1 MEKFHREQGGTERPL
16 TLTLSPSEEERRN
29 LSEVAVV
36 MISKGEPKENRA
48 KVKEH
53 RLTFP
58 VVLQQQWEISRRY
71 AMFATPI
78 AYLINEQG
86 VISSDV
92 AIGVDPILALL
103 KSTTLQTH
111 ELEPAMH

>member
-1 MEKFHREQGGTERPL
+1 
-16 TLTLSPSEEERRN
+16 
-29 LSEVAVV
+29 

-53 RLTFP
+53 GLSFP

-78 AYLINEQG
+78 AYLIDEQG
-86 VISSDV
+86 IISHDV
-92 AIGVDPILALL
+92 AVGTDAILALMGSAVHKDEAGSYVVSSSQSL
-103 KSTTLQTH
+103 NPQLANASLITAR
-111 ELEPAMH
+111 PVIF